1 LKKALELAVRETG
14 ESPLR
19 SEHVLLGL
27 ASVED
32 CVAAQILTAH
42 GINEAEV
49 RAALNR
55 VLPG

>member
-1 LKKALELAVRETG
+1 
-14 ESPLR
+14 
-19 SEHVLLGL
+19 VLLGL